1 VTDDD
6 PGGEPQVYLRTSTK
20 EEVSI
25 GLGEFE
31 DLIRA
36 GKVGPNTSVRFPLV
50 TGRYWVRAQD
60 LEMFDGLYSPAR
72 IAFHEQFNLRRFPL
86 ATAIFV
92 VINVAA
98 FILIQHAYVW
108 YGDAAPLVLGAKAA
122 PLIEEAGQLWR
133 LLSFSF
139 VHADKLH
146 LLANMGF
153 VLLLGLA
160 LENAFS
166 RRSYLLIMSSSAVC
180 SGLASYLLTDRPS
193 AGASGI
199 VFGILGALLVFGVK
213 YRELIPRAYAYYFG
227 WSVLP
232 LLLITIYA
240 GLTQPLVDN
249 WGHLGG
255 LLGGVVACLL
265 LPAEVLENKVVSV
278 SGWALAVAAFLLM
291 GAISFLGAPV
301 VSRLTV
307 GESTFSDDLGLSVTY
322 PDTWTERSWDSY
334 GFVQLTH
341 SSYPFVVMTAGS
353 VEWDEP
359 IEPHGVLSQRL
370 RMMIVEA
377 EARGEIDGASRMR
390 RRRLRLAGE
399 AAEVAVYDFDVEGR
413 HYYRE
418 VYVITRGRTEHLL
431 ALTTLDAWRQ
441 PYAPV
446 FSSIVA
452 SLRLGALSTDSMET
466 SRGDRLGVSAVAGLP
481 AAVRRIIHEEAL

>member
-1 VTDDD
+1 MTEEDHHGD
-6 PGGEPQVYLRTSTK
+6 PQVYLRTSTK
-20 EEVSI
+20 DEVAI
-25 GLGEFE
+25 GLDEFE
-31 DLIRA
+31 DLVRS

-92 VINVAA
+92 VINVAS

-133 LLSFSF
+133 LLTFSF
-139 VHADKLH
+139 VHADKFH

-166 RRSYLLIMSSSAVC
+166 RRSYLLIMFSSAVF
-180 SGLASYLLTDRPS
+180 SGVASYFLTDRPS

-213 YRELIPRAYAYYFG
+213 YRELIPRAYTYYFG

-255 LLGGVVACLL
+255 LVGGVVACLL
-265 LPAEVLENKVVSV
+265 LPAEVLENKAVSV
-278 SGWALAVAAFLLM
+278 SGWAVAVAVFLLM
-291 GAISFLGAPV
+291 GAISFLGAPL

-307 GESTFSDDLGLSVTY
+307 GETTMTDDLGFSLTY
-322 PDTWTERSWDSY
+322 PDTWVEQSWDGY

-341 SSYPFVVMTAGS
+341 AAYPFVVMTAGS
-353 VEWDEP
+353 VQWDEP
-359 IEPHGVLSQRL
+359 MEPHQVLSQRL

-377 EARGEIDGASRMR
+377 EAEGEVDSASRLR

-399 AAEVAVYDFDVEGR
+399 AAEVAVYEFTIEGR
-413 HYYRE
+413 RYYRE
-418 VYVITRGRTEHLL
+418 VYVITRGNTEHLL
-431 ALTTLDAWRQ
+431 TLTTLDAWRQ
-441 PYAPV
+441 PYASV
-446 FSSIVA
+446 FSRIVA
-452 SLRLGALSTDSMET
+452 SAQLGPLEQ
-466 SRGDRLGVSAVAGLP
+466 
-481 AAVRRIIHEEAL
+481 